1 MSRTTTTPPPRT
13 TDGQRGA
20 SLAAAQ
26 LNDDWPADGLRARQP
41 FDVWTRANVEEAFPQ
56 PVSPLTWS
64 TVPQLHGGSFR
75 VMLGA
80 FRLPIAGQVQL
91 LGRFYGR
98 VYFNEG
104 ALRRVMCGELGL
116 PESALETGMGGPRSA
131 VPPRYRRLSLPRLL
145 RHLPGFV
152 RTVRRQ
158 QQAVRALPRLFAEVD
173 AWAGEFATFAATTLP
188 QVDEAAVWAE
198 LERRMERFSRALDE
212 YNLVLTA
219 AVRSFQRL
227 AQVVERWTG
236 RGGLAGGLVA
246 GLSGIHAAEMGAAL
260 WKLADAIRVAGVEEV
275 AESDPAMALAR
286 LRASPAAQ
294 PVLDELDA
302 FLRRYGHRC
311 PNETEWLHPR
321 WAEAPERVV
330 EVVAGYLTA
339 GDQSRSAVEGGASRR
354 REQTTATVEAR
365 LNPLQRARF
374 RRLLLSA
381 QEAVRLRDNGRH
393 FVMKAAFPVR
403 RLYAELGERW
413 AQRGWLLRPQ
423 DVFFLAHAELAAV
436 VANGSPDEARLDLRR
451 TVAGRRAAY
460 DHWFTV
466 EPPSAL
472 AADGTPLGAPGT
484 PVPAAQTALGPN
496 AARTP
501 EPGLILDGIA
511 GSGGR
516 ATGTARLV
524 GHPGQAAG
532 LKPGDILVTHA
543 TDPGW
548 TVVFPL
554 VAAVVLET
562 GGQLSHGAIVAREY
576 GLPAVLSVR
585 DATRLIRDGQTI
597 TVDGTTGRVHLE

>member
-1 MSRTTTTPPPRT
+1 
-13 TDGQRGA
+13 
-20 SLAAAQ
+20 
-26 LNDDWPADGLRARQP
+26 
-41 FDVWTRANVEEAFPQ
+41 
-56 PVSPLTWS
+56 
-64 TVPQLHGGSFR
+64 
-75 VMLGA
+75 
-80 FRLPIAGQVQL
+80 
-91 LGRFYGR
+91 
-98 VYFNEG
+98 
-104 ALRRVMCGELGL
+104 
-116 PESALETGMGGPRSA
+116 MGGPRSG
-131 VPPRYRRLSLPRLL
+131 VPQRYRRFSPLRFL

-152 RTVRRQ
+152 RTARRQ
-158 QQAVRALPRLFAEVD
+158 QQAVRALPKLFAEVD
-173 AWAGEFATFAATTLP
+173 AWADAFATFAATSLP
-188 QVDEAAVWAE
+188 QLDGAAVWAE
-198 LERRMERFSRALDE
+198 LERRMERFSRVLDE

-219 AVRSFQRL
+219 AARSFQRL
-227 AQVVERWTG
+227 AQAVERWIG
-236 RGGLAGGLVA
+236 RGDLASDLVA
-246 GLSGIHAAEMGAAL
+246 GLSGIHAAEMGATL
-260 WKLADAIRVAGVEEV
+260 WRIADAVRAAGVEQEFV
-275 AESDPAMALAR
+275 GVDPATALAR

-294 PVLDELDA
+294 PVLDELGA

-339 GDQSRSAVEGGASRR
+339 GDQSRSAVEGGASRQ
-354 REQTTATVEAR
+354 RELATAAVEER

-374 RRLLLSA
+374 RRLLSSA
-381 QEAVRLRDNGRH
+381 QDAVRLRDNGRH

-403 RLYAELGERW
+403 RLYAELGEHW
-413 AQRGWLLRPQ
+413 ARHGWLLQPQ

-436 VANGSPDEARLDLRR
+436 VAHGSPDGAGLDLRR
-451 TVAGRRAAY
+451 TVAGRRAAH

-466 EPPSAL
+466 EPPAIL

-496 AARTP
+496 VAHTP
-501 EPGLILDGIA
+501 KPGLILDGIA

-524 GHPGQAAG
+524 GHPGQAGG

-554 VAAVVLET
+554 VAAIVLET
-562 GGQLSHGAIVAREY
+562 GGPLSHGAIVAREY

-585 DATRLIRDGQTI
+585 GATRLIRDGQTI
-597 TVDGTTGRVHLE
+597 TVDGTAGRVHLG